1 MSPSGDHSIPGGS
14 DADPSDGDVEEVFDG
29 LDVGA
34 GGGGKILE
42 ATAAFG
48 RSLPA
53 WKRLVDDLDSGQT
66 IERRREGCEGRRIG
80 RKGKHEEGKIE
91 GRKNRRKEREG
102 RKDQKKGRKDKK
114 KDKRMKRK
122 G

>member
-80 RKGKHEEGKIE
+80 KKERRENIRKGKKKQGKIE
-91 GRKNRRKEREG
+91 GRKNRRKE
-102 RKDQKKGRKDKK
+102 K
-114 KDKRMKRK
+114 
-122 G
+122 

>member
-91 GRKNRRKEREG
+91 GRKEREEKTKRRG
-102 RKDQKKGRKDKK
+102 EKTKRRTKG
-114 KDKRMKRK
+114 
-122 G
+122 